1 MTHFGGRW
9 RVVAIGVGLLVTAV
23 LVAAQPGS
31 QTGSSAPT
39 SAQPFLA
46 ARAQLDQTVWA
57 PEVLAQHY
65 ERRFVQLWDLLLQ
78 GDDKYGALANF
89 PFATLRF
96 GLPAGQESLDLG
108 IRRTTYTGT
117 ARNLSPEAW
126 GVLLDRFQGE
136 GYVIEQTEWHHSSFE
151 PPKDGRDAQSEVS
164 AVIHAVREDPP
175 HRVIVQARLAV
186 TWSSLVD
193 AQDVPIPNVITVAD
207 LQILD
212 RQAPSAFR
220 EVFQV
225 ASTATQRPLQPL
237 LVEDLDGDG
246 RLEIVMAGRNRVLWN
261 RGPGQFEAA
270 PFLQEDH
277 AIADAAILADF
288 TGDGHLDFVAV
299 DTTLYPLLFEGDAG
313 GQFTKPAQRLADVQ
327 FKHPK
332 VFTASD
338 IDADGDLD
346 LFIANYK
353 NSYTDGQMASPYY
366 DANDGYP
373 AYLFRN
379 DGNGVFRDITEA
391 AGLGAKRFRR
401 TYSSS
406 FVDLD
411 DDTDMDLIVISDFAG
426 LDLYLNNGQGQFTDV
441 TDTLGRDRHLFGM
454 SHTFGDYDLD
464 GNLDFYVTG
473 MGSTTARRLEGM
485 GLGPDDKPEHNDLR
499 SAMGY
504 GNRMF
509 VRRGDKFGVAAFN
522 DQIAQSGWS
531 WGTSSFD
538 FDNDGDED
546 IFVANGHI
554 SGKSIQDYC
563 TVFWRHDIYTDD
575 SQDNVGRENMFDFV
589 MSPLQDTAIS
599 WNGYEHK
606 VLWMNGGG
614 ARFTN
619 VAYLLG
625 VAFEYDARAVVTD
638 DLDGDGHVD
647 LLVVEFLWETD
658 NHTLHVYQN
667 RLPEA
672 GNWIGVRLREAG
684 PGLST
689 IGTIVTVRT
698 KAGSQMR
705 RFVTGDSFSAQHSST
720 AHFGLG
726 SQTEVETIEVR
737 WPNGRMRRID
747 RPDIN
752 QYLTVQSPVGT
763 H

>member
-9 RVVAIGVGLLVTAV
+9 RLVATAVGLLITAA

-89 PFATLRF
+89 PFSTLRF
-96 GLPAGQESLDLG
+96 GRPAGQESLDLG
-108 IRRTTYTGT
+108 IRRTTYTGN

-126 GVLLDRFQGE
+126 GALLNQFQSE
-136 GYVIEQTEWHHSSFE
+136 GYAIEQTEWHHSSFE
-151 PPKDGRDAQSEVS
+151 PPQDDRAAQSEVS
-164 AVIHAVREDPP
+164 AVIHAVRENPP
-175 HRVIVQARLAV
+175 HRVIVQAKLAV
-186 TWSSLVD
+186 TWSSQVD
-193 AQDVPIPNVITVAD
+193 AQDVPIPDVIEVAD

-246 RLEIVMAGRNRVLWN
+246 RLEIVMGGRNRVLWN
-261 RGPGQFEAA
+261 RGPGQFESA
-270 PFLQEDH
+270 PFLKDDH

-373 AYLFRN
+373 AYLLRN
-379 DGNGVFRDITEA
+379 DGNGVFRDITEV
-391 AGLGAKRFRR
+391 AGLGTKRFRR

-464 GNLDFYVTG
+464 GNLDLYVTG

-589 MSPLQDTAIS
+589 MSPLQETDIS

-606 VLWMNGGG
+606 VLWMNEEG

-726 SQTEVETIEVR
+726 SQTEVEAIEVR
-737 WPNGRMRRID
+737 WPNGTTRRID
-747 RPDIN
+747 RPVIN
-752 QYLTVQSPVGT
+752 QYLTVESPVGT

>member
-89 PFATLRF
+89 PFSTLRF

-391 AGLGAKRFRR
+391 AGLGTKRFRR

-464 GNLDFYVTG
+464 GNLDFYVAG

-599 WNGYEHK
+599 WNGYE
-606 VLWMNGGG
+606 
-614 ARFTN
+614 
-619 VAYLLG
+619 
-625 VAFEYDARAVVTD
+625 
-638 DLDGDGHVD
+638 
-647 LLVVEFLWETD
+647 
-658 NHTLHVYQN
+658 
-667 RLPEA
+667 
-672 GNWIGVRLREAG
+672 
-684 PGLST
+684 
-689 IGTIVTVRT
+689 
-698 KAGSQMR
+698 
-705 RFVTGDSFSAQHSST
+705 
-720 AHFGLG
+720 
-726 SQTEVETIEVR
+726 
-737 WPNGRMRRID
+737 
-747 RPDIN
+747 
-752 QYLTVQSPVGT
+752 
-763 H
+763 

>member
-175 HRVIVQARLAV
+175 HRVIVEARLAV
-186 TWSSLVD
+186 TWSPQVD
-193 AQDVPIPNVITVAD
+193 AQDVPIPDVITVAD

-212 RQAPSAFR
+212 RQASSAFR

-270 PFLQEDH
+270 PFLQDDH

-299 DTTLYPLLFEGDAG
+299 DTKLYPLLFEGDAG
-313 GQFTKPAQRLADVQ
+313 GQFTKPGQRLADVQ

-391 AGLGAKRFRR
+391 AGLGTKRFRR

-464 GNLDFYVTG
+464 GNLDFYVAG

-499 SAMGY
+499 STMGY

-606 VLWMNGGG
+606 VLWMNEGG

-689 IGTIVTVRT
+689 IGTTVTVRT

-705 RFVTGDSFSAQHSST
+705 RFVTGDSFSSQHSST

>member
-373 AYLFRN
+373 AYLLRN

-464 GNLDFYVTG
+464 GNLDFYVAG

>member
-1 MTHFGGRW
+1 MRHSIIIAAT
-9 RVVAIGVGLLVTAV
+9 
-23 LVAAQPGS
+23 LVAVWGTLSCGAQ
-31 QTGSSAPT
+31 
-39 SAQPFLA
+39 
-46 ARAQLDQTVWA
+46 A
-57 PEVLAQHY
+57 PEPTTSSTVEVHF
-65 ERRFVQLWDLLLQ
+65 RPVQPELFRDS
-78 GDDKYGALANF
+78 GAL
-89 PFATLRF
+89 T
-96 GLPAGQESLDLG
+96 D
-108 IRRTTYTGT
+108 
-117 ARNLSPEAW
+117 AW
-126 GVLLDRFQGE
+126 
-136 GYVIEQTEWHHSSFE
+136 
-151 PPKDGRDAQSEVS
+151 
-164 AVIHAVREDPP
+164 
-175 HRVIVQARLAV
+175 
-186 TWSSLVD
+186 
-193 AQDVPIPNVITVAD
+193 AD
-207 LQILD
+207 I
-212 RQAPSAFR
+212 
-220 EVFQV
+220 
-225 ASTATQRPLQPL
+225 
-237 LVEDLDGDG
+237 DGDG
-246 RLEIVMAGRNRVLWN
+246 DPDRFVGFNGAPSRLYRND
-261 RGPGQFEAA
+261 RGNGYVDVAIEMGLNVTRSVRTAA
-270 PFLQEDH
+270 WG
-277 AIADAAILADF
+277 DF
-288 TGDGHLDFVAV
+288 DKDGDPDLMLGFA
-299 DTTLYPLLFEGDAG
+299 GDAPVTALYRNDG
-313 GQFTKPAQRLADVQ
+313 NAGFTNVAGLVGLELTEGTTRQ
-327 FKHPK
+327 
-332 VFTASD
+332 ASWVD
-338 IDADGDLD
+338 YDADGDLD

-391 AGLGAKRFRR
+391 AGLGTKRFRR

-499 SAMGY
+499 STMGY

-509 VRRGDKFGVAAFN
+509 VRRGDKFSVAAFN

-575 SQDNVGRENMFDFV
+575 SQDNVGRENMFEFV

-606 VLWMNGGG
+606 VLWMNEGG

-672 GNWIGVRLREAG
+672 GNWIGVRLREGG

-689 IGTIVTVRT
+689 IGTTVTVRT

-726 SQTEVETIEVR
+726 SQTEVEAIEVR
-737 WPNGRMRRID
+737 WPNGTTRRID
-747 RPDIN
+747 RPVIN
-752 QYLTVQSPVGT
+752 QYLTVESPVGT
-763 H
+763 N

>member
-464 GNLDFYVTG
+464 GNLDFYVAG

>member
-23 LVAAQPGS
+23 LVAAQSGS

>member
-9 RVVAIGVGLLVTAV
+9 RLVATAVGLLITAA

-31 QTGSSAPT
+31 QTGSTAPT

-65 ERRFVQLWDLLLQ
+65 ERRFVQLWDRLLQ

-89 PFATLRF
+89 PFSTLRF

-126 GVLLDRFQGE
+126 GTLLGRFQSE
-136 GYVIEQTEWHHSSFE
+136 GYAIEQTEWHHSSFE
-151 PPKDGRDAQSEVS
+151 PPQDDRAARSEVS
-164 AVIHAVREDPP
+164 AVVHAVRENPP
-175 HRVIVQARLAV
+175 QRVIVQAKLAV
-186 TWSSLVD
+186 TWSSRVD
-193 AQDVPIPNVITVAD
+193 AQDVPIPDVIEVAD

-246 RLEIVMAGRNRVLWN
+246 RLEIVMGGRNRVLWN
-261 RGPGQFEAA
+261 RGPGQFESA
-270 PFLQEDH
+270 PFLKDDH

-379 DGNGVFRDITEA
+379 DGNGIFRDITEV
-391 AGLGAKRFRR
+391 AGLGTKRFRR

-411 DDTDMDLIVISDFAG
+411 DDTDMDLIVVSDFAG

-499 SAMGY
+499 STMGY

-606 VLWMNGGG
+606 VLWMNERG

-689 IGTIVTVRT
+689 IGTTVTLRT

-726 SQTEVETIEVR
+726 SQTEVEAIEVR
-737 WPNGRMRRID
+737 WPNGTTRRID
-747 RPDIN
+747 RPVIN